1 MLALILT
8 RGTSE
13 NYMTTISNEAQ
24 HRVRIDINA
33 LPATVKDAIQL
44 CRELDIGY
52 LWVDALCIHQ
62 ADGGIDFNEN
72 FGEMY
77 MIYGRA
83 TFNLAVCSSKA
94 SSEAFVTKQ
103 ILPFAN

>member
-33 LPATVKDAIQL
+33 LPATAKDAIQL
-44 CRELDIGY
+44 C
-52 LWVDALCIHQ
+52 
-62 ADGGIDFNEN
+62 
-72 FGEMY
+72 
-77 MIYGRA
+77 
-83 TFNLAVCSSKA
+83 
-94 SSEAFVTKQ
+94 
-103 ILPFAN
+103 